1 MNAAGEAPPAF
12 RRGAVWWAEL
22 PDAAGSGPG
31 FRRPVVVVSADAFN
45 ASRIETVVVV
55 VLTSNLRLADAPG
68 NVRVRPKE
76 AGLPT
81 ESVANV
87 SQVLTVDKD
96 VLTARA
102 GQLRPATLEQVAAGL
117 RLALD
122 L

>member
-1 MNAAGEAPPAF
+1 VVKAADAAPAI
-12 RRGAVWWAEL
+12 RRGEVWWAEL

-45 ASRIETVVVV
+45 ASRIQTAIVV
-55 VLTSNLRLADAPG
+55 VLTSNVRLADAPG
-68 NVRVRPKE
+68 NVRVRAKE
-76 AGLPT
+76 AGLPK

-96 VLTARA
+96 VLTERA
-102 GQLRPATLEQVAAGL
+102 GRLRPATLEDLATGL
-117 RLALD
+117 RLVLD

>member
-1 MNAAGEAPPAF
+1 MKAAEEAPTAI

-31 FRRPVVVVSADAFN
+31 FRRPVVVVSSDAFN
-45 ASRIETVVVV
+45 TSRIQTVTVV
-55 VLTSNLRLADAPG
+55 VLTSNPRLADAPG
-68 NVRVRPKE
+68 NVRVRAKE
-76 AGLPT
+76 AGLPK

-102 GQLRPATLEQVAAGL
+102 GQLRPVTLEQVAAGL